1 MKEQTNE
8 EGGMKMEIMLQLHI
22 NKTEVDLWPNLQS
35 ASRHPIML
43 SDVSWDG
50 RFYESGH
57 IATN

>member
-1 MKEQTNE
+1 
-8 EGGMKMEIMLQLHI
+8 MKMEIMLQLHI